1 MPLRAQACYNGS
13 CKEGVPPEAAG
24 ERSLSPVSRKGRA
37 PPGAKRFCALQEQN
51 VSFFH
56 SQENTPQ
63 EKGECERKMAETIL
77 RMTGIQKYFPGVHA
91 LDNAQLEVREGEVMA
106 LVGENGAGKSTLMKV
121 LTGIYP
127 SDGGTIEFFGK
138 HVEIHGPRDA
148 QALGICI
155 VHQELNLMQHLTV
168 AENIYIGREPM
179 KGLFVDKAKQNA
191 MTQELFDKLHLDL
204 DPKAVVKTLSVAKQQ
219 MVEITKALS
228 HENTR
233 LLILDEPSAVLTD
246 TEIDDLFV
254 FIRQLKKTGVGI
266 IYISHRMDELKRI
279 TDRITVMRDGQYVA
293 TLDTPTAE
301 ISEVIRLMVGRTIY
315 EEPKT
320 KSACPPDAPVVFE
333 AEHLNSLDVKDVS
346 FKLRKGEILG
356 FAGLVGAGR
365 TETMRL
371 ICGADPMDSGT
382 IRVDGKDV
390 KIRSPKD
397 AVHHGIGYLSEDRKR
412 YGLCLNL
419 SVTDN
424 TVLPSLEQ
432 LFKGP
437 FVHDRKAHQLA
448 QEHAEQIRTKTP
460 SVRARVGSLSGGN
473 QQKVVISKWLLRDC
487 DVLIFDE
494 PTRGIDVGAKSE
506 IYKLMTQLAEEGKS
520 IIMISSDMPELLRLS
535 DRVIVMCEGHVTGEL
550 DISEATQ
557 ETIMTY
563 ATKREVG

>member
-1 MPLRAQACYNGS
+1 METVRKECRPRRQGSAASRPVPGREGLRPA
-13 CKEGVPPEAAG
+13 
-24 ERSLSPVSRKGRA
+24 RKQ
-37 PPGAKRFCALQEQN
+37 FCALQTAKRF
-51 VSFFH
+51 VFH
-56 SQENTPQ
+56 RQEDTPQ

-127 SDGGTIEFFGK
+127 SDGGTIEYFGK
-138 HVEIHGPRDA
+138 QVEIHSPRDA
-148 QALGICI
+148 QSLGICI

-191 MTQELFDKLHLDL
+191 MTQELFDKLHLEL

-228 HENTR
+228 HENTK

-266 IYISHRMDELKRI
+266 VYISHRMDELKRI

-320 KSACPPDAPVVFE
+320 NSMCPPDAPVVLE

-382 IRVDGKDV
+382 IRINGKDV
-390 KIRSPKD
+390 KIHSPKD
-397 AVHHGIGYLSEDRKR
+397 AVHYGIGYLSEDRKR

>member
-1 MPLRAQACYNGS
+1 METVRKECRRSGTGAQPLASFPEGKGSARRETALRAA
-13 CKEGVPPEAAG
+13 
-24 ERSLSPVSRKGRA
+24 R
-37 PPGAKRFCALQEQN
+37 AKRF
-51 VSFFH
+51 VFH
-56 SQENTPQ
+56 KQENTPQ

-179 KGLFVDKAKQNA
+179 KGLLVDKAKQNA
-191 MTQELFDKLHLDL
+191 MTQELFDKLHLEL

-320 KSACPPDAPVVFE
+320 KSMCPPDAPVVLE

-382 IRVDGKDV
+382 IRVNGKDV

-397 AVHHGIGYLSEDRKR
+397 AVRYGIGYLSEDRKR

-419 SVTDN
+419 SVADN

-432 LFKGP
+432 IFKGP
-437 FVHDRKAHQLA
+437 FVHDKKAQRLA

-473 QQKVVISKWLLRDC
+473 QQKVVISKWILRDC

-494 PTRGIDVGAKSE
+494 PTRGIDVGAKYE
-506 IYKLMTQLAEEGKS
+506 IYELILQLAREGKAV
-520 IIMISSDMPELLRLS
+520 MMVSSEMPELIGIC
-535 DRVIVMCEGHVTGEL
+535 DRILVMSNGHMAGILERGK
-550 DISEATQ
+550 DFGGIENEQ
-557 ETIMTY
+557 ETIMRLAAQY
-563 ATKREVG
+563 V

>member
-138 HVEIHGPRDA
+138 HVDIHGPRDA

-254 FIRQLKKTGVGI
+254 FIQQLKKTGVGI
-266 IYISHRMDELKRI
+266 VYISHRMDELKRI

-320 KSACPPDAPVVFE
+320 KSACPPDAPVVLE

-412 YGLCLNL
+412 YVLCLNL

-557 ETIMTY
+557 ESIMTY
-563 ATKREVG
+563 ATKREEG

>member
-1 MPLRAQACYNGS
+1 
-13 CKEGVPPEAAG
+13 
-24 ERSLSPVSRKGRA
+24 
-37 PPGAKRFCALQEQN
+37 
-51 VSFFH
+51 
-56 SQENTPQ
+56 
-63 EKGECERKMAETIL
+63 MAETIL

-179 KGLFVDKAKQNA
+179 KGPFVDKAKQNA
-191 MTQELFDKLHLDL
+191 MTQELFDKLHLEL

-293 TLDTPTAE
+293 TLETPTAE

-320 KSACPPDAPVVFE
+320 KSMCPPDAPVVLE

-382 IRVDGKDV
+382 IRINGKDV

-397 AVHHGIGYLSEDRKR
+397 AVRYGIGYLSEDRKR

-419 SVTDN
+419 SVADN

-432 LFKGP
+432 IFKGP
-437 FVHDRKAHQLA
+437 FVHDKKGAAACAGARRTDPHENAVCPRPRRQPLRRQPAEGRHFQMDPARLRRADLRRADARHRRRRKERNLQAHDAACRGRQV
-448 QEHAEQIRTKTP
+448 HHHD
-460 SVRARVGSLSGGN
+460 
-473 QQKVVISKWLLRDC
+473 LLRYAGAAPPVRPRDRH
-487 DVLIFDE
+487 V
-494 PTRGIDVGAKSE
+494 RGS
-506 IYKLMTQLAEEGKS
+506 
-520 IIMISSDMPELLRLS
+520 RH
-535 DRVIVMCEGHVTGEL
+535 R
-550 DISEATQ
+550 
-557 ETIMTY
+557 
-563 ATKREVG
+563 

>member
-1 MPLRAQACYNGS
+1 
-13 CKEGVPPEAAG
+13 
-24 ERSLSPVSRKGRA
+24 
-37 PPGAKRFCALQEQN
+37 
-51 VSFFH
+51 
-56 SQENTPQ
+56 
-63 EKGECERKMAETIL
+63 MAETIL
-77 RMTGIQKYFPGVHA
+77 RMYGIQKYFPGVHA
-91 LDNAQLEVREGEVMA
+91 LDNAQLEVRAGEVMA
-106 LVGENGAGKSTLMKV
+106 LIGENGAGKSTLMKI
-121 LTGIYP
+121 LTGVYTK
-127 SDGGTIEFFGK
+127 DEGTIELFGSP
-138 HVEIHGPRDA
+138 VEIHSPRDA
-148 QALGICI
+148 QTKGISI
-155 VHQELNLMQHLTV
+155 VHQELNLMQDLTV
-168 AENIYIGREPM
+168 AENIYIGREPT
-179 KGLFVDKAKQNA
+179 KGVFLNEAEQNR
-191 MTQELFDKLHLDL
+191 MTDELMHSLHLNI
-204 DPKAVVKTLSVAKQQ
+204 PAKTPVKRLTVAKQQ
-219 MVEITKALS
+219 MVEIAKSLS
-228 HENTR
+228 HNNTK
-233 LLILDEPSAVLTD
+233 ILVMDEPSAALTES
-246 TEIDDLFV
+246 EIEDLFT
-254 FIRQLKKTGVGI
+254 FIRRLKETGVGI
-266 IYISHRMDELKRI
+266 IYISHRMDELKQI

-320 KSACPPDAPVVFE
+320 KSMCPPDAPVVLE

-382 IRVDGKDV
+382 IRVNGKDV

-397 AVHHGIGYLSEDRKR
+397 AVRYGIGYLSEDRKR

-419 SVTDN
+419 SVADN

-432 LFKGP
+432 IFKGP
-437 FVHDRKAHQLA
+437 FVHDKKAQRLA

-473 QQKVVISKWLLRDC
+473 QQKVVISKWILRDC